1 MKIPF
6 FTAVCALVCA
16 IVPALAQNMPAPPDV
31 PKTSDQALLDRARI
45 LKRPAYP
52 DDGVDGTVVVRLLVA
67 PSGEVLSSRAVAGP
81 DNLRKA
87 AADAAA
93 SWEFESTDSPDTL
106 TGYLLF
112 RFARPTRYAAILG
125 VRDEEVAVA
134 PPVADTPAPVTEPVA
149 SPSTATPAPA
159 TAVVERV
166 ADGVLVKRAKK
177 KVAPQYP
184 ANARSARVEGT
195 VIVEVEIDESGRVVA
210 TRPVAGH
217 ALLRDAAASAAR
229 QWAFAPSTPAGSPHK
244 TVGTIAFNFK
254 L

>member
-1 MKIPF
+1 MMKIPSLA
-6 FTAVCALVCA
+6 AVCALVCA
-16 IVPALAQNMPAPPDV
+16 FVPAFAQSPSAPPAV

-45 LKRPAYP
+45 LKQPSYP
-52 DDGVDGTVVVRLLVA
+52 DDGVDGTVAVRLLVA
-67 PSGEVLSSRAVAGP
+67 PSGEVLSSRALAGP
-81 DNLRKA
+81 DALRKA

-93 SWEFESTDSPDTL
+93 SWEFESTDEPDTL
-106 TGYLLF
+106 AGYLLF
-112 RFARPTRYAAILG
+112 RFARVTRYAAILG
-125 VRDEEVAVA
+125 VRDEEIAVA
-134 PPVADTPAPVTEPVA
+134 PPADTPAPTTAPVA
-149 SPSTATPAPA
+149 PPTATPAPA

-195 VIVEVEIDESGRVVA
+195 VIVEVEIDESGHVVT
-210 TRPVAGH
+210 TRPVSGH

-229 QWAFAPSTPAGSPHK
+229 QWTFAPSTPAGSPHK

>member
-1 MKIPF
+1 MKIPYLGAILAL
-6 FTAVCALVCA
+6 TCALVA
-16 IVPALAQNMPAPPDV
+16 PTFAQNAPASPSL
-31 PKTSDQALLDRARI
+31 PKTSDQPLLDRARI
-45 LKRPAYP
+45 LKRPTYP
-52 DDGVDGTVVVRLLVA
+52 DDGVDGTVAVRLLIA

-81 DNLRKA
+81 DALRKA

-93 SWEFESTDSPDTL
+93 SWEFESTDAPDTL
-106 TGYLLF
+106 AGYLLF

-134 PPVADTPAPVTEPVA
+134 PPTETPAPTNEPVV
-149 SPSTATPAPA
+149 TPPAA
-159 TAVVERV
+159 TAAPTTAVLERV

-184 ANARSARVEGT
+184 SNARSSRVEGT
-195 VIVEVEIDESGRVVA
+195 VIVEVEIDESGRVVT
-210 TRPVAGH
+210 TRPVSGH
-217 ALLRDAAASAAR
+217 ALLRDAATNAAR
-229 QWAFAPSTPAGSPHK
+229 QWTFAPSTPSGSPHK